1 MITSHIR
8 SQECE
13 IFTVFDKK
21 QYWTE
26 CVNNDQMTL
35 KHNQVDL
42 IKQNKNYPR
51 KTLSQKLISG
61 QMGLNSNENF

>member
-13 IFTVFDKK
+13 IFTVFDKTK
-21 QYWTE
+21 YWTE
-26 CVNNDQMTL
+26 CASNDQMTL

-42 IKQNKNYPR
+42 IN
-51 KTLSQKLISG
+51 
-61 QMGLNSNENF
+61 